1 MTVLIALLIIPF
13 AWALSN
19 SMIIP
24 ILPQIQTA
32 LSITDVQAGLLITAL
47 SVPTAIFLP
56 FSGFL
61 SDHYGRV
68 KIMIP
73 ALILYGLG
81 GAAAFCSG
89 ILGSYPLM
97 VCSRI
102 VQGVGASGTNL
113 LALSYAG
120 DLYTG
125 HDRTRILSYLEA
137 ANSTGKL
144 VSPLLGTA
152 AAALA
157 WYAPF
162 LIYPLVCLLA
172 IVGLVLFKAQPRQA
186 PEKLNLKQ
194 YFKTLWTLL
203 VEKGRSLTAAL
214 LAAFITVFI
223 WFGNLYF
230 VFEQLAEQN
239 LHGMTSGLLLSLPV
253 LTMAVTAVVTGRYLQ
268 RFGLVRLITAGLV
281 LISAAAAAA
290 LILPPWF
297 LLYALAALTGIG
309 MGMIMPALNSLI
321 VGAADIKKR
330 GVVSAFYGSIRS
342 LGSAL
347 APVGFG
353 LILNYG
359 INPTLTAAA
368 VLALMGVGITLLINE
383 TELMESGSN

>member
-97 VCSRI
+97 VCARI

-125 HDRTRILSYLEA
+125 HDRTLILSYLEA
-137 ANSTGKL
+137 ANSTCKL
-144 VSPLLGTA
+144 VSPLLGKE
-152 AAALA
+152 AAAL
-157 WYAPF
+157 
-162 LIYPLVCLLA
+162 
-172 IVGLVLFKAQPRQA
+172 
-186 PEKLNLKQ
+186 
-194 YFKTLWTLL
+194 
-203 VEKGRSLTAAL
+203 
-214 LAAFITVFI
+214 
-223 WFGNLYF
+223 
-230 VFEQLAEQN
+230 
-239 LHGMTSGLLLSLPV
+239 
-253 LTMAVTAVVTGRYLQ
+253 
-268 RFGLVRLITAGLV
+268 
-281 LISAAAAAA
+281 
-290 LILPPWF
+290 
-297 LLYALAALTGIG
+297 
-309 MGMIMPALNSLI
+309 
-321 VGAADIKKR
+321 
-330 GVVSAFYGSIRS
+330 
-342 LGSAL
+342 
-347 APVGFG
+347 
-353 LILNYG
+353 
-359 INPTLTAAA
+359 
-368 VLALMGVGITLLINE
+368 
-383 TELMESGSN
+383 